1 MMLQFPGGKGRNTSL
16 FWVTLGNPYIQGW
29 FKFQIYSAFWNRVT
43 GVDLNVILL
52 ASALFYFYM
61 GMEDILVSGRN
72 LDL

>member
-1 MMLQFPGGKGRNTSL
+1 M
-16 FWVTLGNPYIQGW
+16 
-29 FKFQIYSAFWNRVT
+29 
-43 GVDLNVILL
+43 DLNVILL